1 MKAVTR
7 ATLRASFLAAALT
20 LSLAACAGAPPPPS
34 GPVTATITY
43 KHMPQLVV
51 DVARVELVE
60 AWRQPGTLPHIGHR
74 NTNSP
79 PEIIRAWTRDRL
91 RAEPGGPGARD
102 GSTLRVILRN
112 GAVTRTNLKVAEGV
126 GGIFQ
131 DETDTRI
138 EAICAVD
145 VELMDPTAGR
155 IGGISVQVSG
165 ARNILE
171 SASLNDR
178 DVIYFALMEE
188 LASSLNQELENGLRA
203 ELGFVIKR

>member
-1 MKAVTR
+1 MKAGTR
-7 ATLRASFLAAALT
+7 ALFGAFLFAVTLAFGLAG
-20 LSLAACAGAPPPPS
+20 CAGAPSPPS

-43 KHMPQLVV
+43 KHMQPLVV

-60 AWRQPGTLPHIGHR
+60 TWRQPGTLPHIGHR
-74 NTNSP
+74 NINSP
-79 PEIIRAWTRDRL
+79 PDIIRAWARDRL

-102 GSTLRVILRN
+102 GSILRVILRD

-138 EAICAVD
+138 EAVCAVD
-145 VELMDPTAGR
+145 VELIDPKVGR
-155 IGGISVQVSG
+155 IGGISVEVRG
-165 ARNILE
+165 VRNILE

-188 LASSLNQELENGLRA
+188 LAASLDQALENGLRA
-203 ELGFVIKR
+203 ELGFVLKR